1 MGEVL
6 LAYGGIAVIVTAG
19 YVISRTEVLGERAQ
33 AALLSLAF
41 YLLIPP
47 LLFEA
52 VADIDL
58 ALLVSPYM
66 GVVAGTAL
74 AATSVGVIYGAS
86 RRGARDSA
94 VPLGLASS
102 YPNAVNMGIPI
113 AMHLFGDI
121 RYITPLVLFE
131 LVVIIP
137 LSLFAFEFIAHRPV
151 RWRRLA
157 RGLATNPLLL
167 ASIGGLTFAV
177 AGWTVPALIEVPF
190 GILGGAAIPLV
201 LLGFGMSLHTLPP
214 LRSGAVLATGITSTA
229 KLIVAPAAALGLGLL
244 FGLSQSELFA
254 VVLLS
259 ALPTAQNAFVFA
271 QRYGKCAPA
280 VRDTVFVTTVASGVV
295 MVAIVAAFDAII
307 R

>member
-137 LSLFAFEFIAHRPV
+137 LSLFAFEF
-151 RWRRLA
+151 
-157 RGLATNPLLL
+157 
-167 ASIGGLTFAV
+167 
-177 AGWTVPALIEVPF
+177 EVPF